1 MLFRQ
6 ASRILLRP
14 GEFPAMKRCSPVNQI
29 QPGKRLTA
37 PEDVA
42 QVLVALA
49 LCESTW
55 ATGNII
61 RVDGGED
68 LV

>member
-1 MLFRQ
+1 MFAR
-6 ASRILLRP
+6 AI
-14 GEFPAMKRCSPVNQI
+14 EFN
-29 QPGKRLTA
+29 PGKRLTT

-61 RVDGGED
+61 KVDGGED